1 MKSESVSNK
10 LGVCVVGA
18 GRMGADHIE
27 RLTRRIV
34 AAEVSAVVDADV
46 SRAQKAVEAIPS
58 AVAASNIGQALDREN
73 VNAVLIATPG
83 FLHRDMLLQVLE
95 RDLPIL
101 CEKPLT
107 PDAPSSWEIVE
118 AEQRLG
124 KKRIQVGFMRRFDA
138 EYERL
143 RGLVTSGELGEL
155 LMLHCAHRNP
165 ETPPGFT
172 NEMLINDSVVHEFDV
187 IRYLTGQEIKNV
199 QVRLGRATGHA
210 PSGQHDPQHVLIET
224 ESGVL
229 ADVEIFVNAQFG
241 YQVATQAVFE
251 KGIVN
256 IGEDGGPY
264 VRSAGRWGGE
274 ITPGFVERFRSAYD
288 IEVQRWVDAA
298 KRGEVDG
305 PTVWDGYATAACCEA
320 GVAAQQSGEKVDV
333 SLKTKPS
340 LYG

>member
-210 PSGQHDPQHVLIET
+210 PSGQHDPQHVPHRNRE
-224 ESGVL
+224 
-229 ADVEIFVNAQFG
+229 
-241 YQVATQAVFE
+241 
-251 KGIVN
+251 
-256 IGEDGGPY
+256 
-264 VRSAGRWGGE
+264 RCAGR
-274 ITPGFVERFRSAYD
+274 
-288 IEVQRWVDAA
+288 
-298 KRGEVDG
+298 
-305 PTVWDGYATAACCEA
+305 C
-320 GVAAQQSGEKVDV
+320 
-333 SLKTKPS
+333 
-340 LYG
+340 